1 MLPEKNRWKFLPY
14 LGSETRSNP
23 AGIFILKKTNR
34 TNYYMGVETSAVSS
48 GASIAGKSLDGM
60 LVGGLPEEDSF
71 APLSFKK

>member
-1 MLPEKNRWKFLPY
+1 
-14 LGSETRSNP
+14 
-23 AGIFILKKTNR
+23 
-34 TNYYMGVETSAVSS
+34 MGVETSAVSS